1 MFYTLNNFF
10 LIEKVLS
17 RLKKKKKKK
26 KKSNFMI
33 KNNFS
38 RTSESLR
45 SCISPHIYFCFL
57 RIHVFL
63 CLPWPFYF
71 GSVEKQKYCQKR
83 KLFSNLQSNCAS
95 FTILPTG
102 ATVKI
107 NCISRKIALQLS
119 WSWSLV
125 ITYPFANISKQN
137 FYPLSWIRNKRS
149 ARRAFLMV

>member
-26 KKSNFMI
+26 QFYDKKQFFSNE
-33 KNNFS
+33 
-38 RTSESLR
+38 RVSEMDYISYLR

-95 FTILPTG
+95 FTILPTE
-102 ATVKI
+102 ATVNI
-107 NCISRKIALQLS
+107 NCISRKRLS
-119 WSWSLV
+119 KLIWFCLLFSFV
-125 ITYPFANISKQN
+125 NI
-137 FYPLSWIRNKRS
+137 LT
-149 ARRAFLMV
+149 AFLLFSFSR